1 MNRTKLLFVS
11 STVLAATLVLAGC
24 STSSNSSSGMSGMD
38 HSSSS
43 AAASDS
49 FNDQDV
55 TFAQMML
62 PHHKQAVEM
71 SDMLLAKG
79 SGVNADVVTL
89 AKKIKAEQSP
99 EITRLTSWLKDWNK
113 STSSSMS
120 GSMSGMMSDGDMS
133 ALDSASA
140 SDAGKLFLTQMMEHH
155 TSAISMAKT
164 EVSKGKDPDA
174 VALAKSIVSSQ
185 SAEIT
190 EMKDMLAS
198 L

>member
-1 MNRTKLLFVS
+1 MNRTKTLLVS
-11 STVLAATLVLAGC
+11 STVLAATLALAGC
-24 STSSNSSSGMSGMD
+24 AQSSDSGSGSGMN

-43 AAASDS
+43 AGASDS

-55 TFAQMML
+55 AFAQMML
-62 PHHKQAVEM
+62 PHHKQAVGM

-79 SGVNADVVTL
+79 SGVNADVSAL
-89 AKKIKAEQSP
+89 ATKIKAEQSP
-99 EITRLTSWLKDWNK
+99 EITELTGWLKDWK
-113 STSSSMS
+113 QSTSSSMS
-120 GSMSGMMSDGDMS
+120 GSMSGMMSDGDMA
-133 ALDSASA
+133 ALDKASA

-155 TSAISMAKT
+155 TSAVDMAKT
-164 EVSKGKDPDA
+164 EVSKGKDKDA

-190 EMKDMLAS
+190 QMKDMLAS

>member
-1 MNRTKLLFVS
+1 MNRTKTLLVS
-11 STVLAATLVLAGC
+11 STVLAATLALAGC
-24 STSSNSSSGMSGMD
+24 SASSSSGSGMSGMG
-38 HSSSS
+38 HSSS

-79 SGVNADVVTL
+79 SSVNADVVAL
-89 AKKIKAEQSP
+89 AEKIKAEQSP
-99 EITRLTSWLKDWNK
+99 EIIKLSGWLKDWNQ
-113 STSSSMS
+113 SSAGMS
-120 GSMSGMMSDGDMS
+120 GSMSGMMSDGDMA
-133 ALDSASA
+133 ALDKASGA
-140 SDAGKLFLTQMMEHH
+140 DGGKLFLTQMMQHH
-155 TSAISMAKT
+155 TGAITMAKT
-164 EVSKGKDPDA
+164 EVTKGKNADA

-190 EMKDMLAS
+190 QMKDLLAS